1 MADFYLIL
9 FWTMVISLI
18 TCIICIICLSM
29 LRDRR
34 LKEKAKTDNMLG
46 GQEWRDSVTDKRLEE
61 ELEEYILSPER
72 REELRDEI
80 RSANVKIPGI
90 TNSENIPLLSSEVG
104 SDSSNLADDE
114 KRRIAAD
121 NRRQVLR
128 VLMALRGKL
137 LVEDVENGVEFKQR
151 DTDIYSMKPSDFAK
165 QAEENA
171 NFMLWVQRQLEKQ
184 GRKSSLCVK
193 SGGNVYSV
201 YENKKFN
208 GKYVWAAN
216 KNEQIF
222 NKDRS
227 RLSREEVG
235 SILKTAQKRFLDSSL
250 LHKIVWF
257 LFKVSGVIYLGS
269 VVIELILIVFD

>member
-9 FWTMVISLI
+9 FWTMLISLI
-18 TCIICIICLSM
+18 TCISCIICLSM

-46 GQEWRDSVTDKRLEE
+46 GQEWRDSITDKRLEE

-104 SDSSNLADDE
+104 SDSSNLSDDE

-121 NRRQVLR
+121 NRKQVLR
-128 VLMALRGKL
+128 ALMALRGKL

-171 NFMLWVQRQLEKQ
+171 NFMLWIQRQLEKQ
-184 GRKSSLCVK
+184 GGQSSLCVK

-216 KNEQIF
+216 QNEQIF

-227 RLSREEVG
+227 RVSREEVG
-235 SILKTAQKRFLDSSL
+235 SILKTAHKSFLDSSL

-257 LFKVSGVIYLGS
+257 LFKVSGVIYLGPVAVS
-269 VVIELILIVFD
+269 VFLDVFD